1 MSHSDDTA
9 GTDDFPFQ
17 TPTTGETTR
26 QERWSRTLDRT
37 VLAPMRIIL
46 SDWRGKVGVVILT
59 AYLLMGIVGPYLIAP
74 PETDTANMLVGP
86 FQTWEYPLGTDSSGR
101 SLLADVVHATPPML
115 KMVFAGGVFAVT
127 VGSIVGMVAGYK
139 GGRID
144 QALMVVTDTLM
155 AIPGLPLV
163 IVLAF
168 LFEPRNP
175 YVVGIILAIPAWS
188 VLARSIRS
196 QMLPLRNV
204 EYVEANRLMGI
215 STWKIILK
223 DVAPNLMPYI
233 LVSFVSAS
241 RGIVF
246 DSIAL
251 YFLGVLPTTDPNW
264 GVTMDTAYS
273 SGGALYS
280 WGAAHWLLAPM
291 FAVVFLSLGLIL
303 IAQAADKLFNPR
315 IRARHQKTTASEGE
329 GDDGDHEP
337 SAPPE
342 GAVR

>member
-1 MSHSDDTA
+1 MSHSESSS
-9 GTDDFPFQ
+9 GGDDFPFQ
-17 TPTTGETTR
+17 MPSTGETTR
-26 QERWSRTLDRT
+26 KERWFRTIDRT
-37 VLAPMRIIL
+37 ILAPARIIL
-46 SDWRGKVGVVILT
+46 SDWRGKVGVTLLIV
-59 AYLLMGIVGPYLIAP
+59 YLFMGLAGPYLIAP
-74 PETDTANMLVGP
+74 PETDTAHTLVGP
-86 FQTWEYPLGTDSSGR
+86 FEMWQYPLGTDSSGR
-101 SLLADVVHATPPML
+101 SVLADVVHATPPML

-139 GGRID
+139 GGRTD

-196 QMLPLRNV
+196 QMLPLRSV

-233 LVSFVSAS
+233 LVSFVAAS

-246 DSIAL
+246 DSVAL
-251 YFLGVLPTTDPNW
+251 YFLGVLPTSDPNW

-291 FAVVFLSLGLIL
+291 LAVVLLSLGLIL
-303 IAQAADKLFNPR
+303 VSQAADKLFNPR
-315 IRARHQKTTASEGE
+315 IRARHQKTTKG
-329 GDDGDHEP
+329 GGGPVDHEP
-337 SAPPE
+337 NAPAE
-342 GAVR
+342 NTAR

>member
-1 MSHSDDTA
+1 MSHSDEA
-9 GTDDFPFQ
+9 SSGGEFPFQ

-26 QERWSRTLDRT
+26 KERWSRTVDRT
-37 VLAPMRIIL
+37 VLAPARIIL
-46 SDWRGKVGVVILT
+46 SDWRGKVGVTIIAL
-59 AYLLMGIVGPYLIAP
+59 YLFMGLAGPYLISP

-86 FQTWEYPLGTDSSGR
+86 FEMWQYPLGTDSSGR
-101 SLLADVVHATPPML
+101 SILADVVHATPPML
-115 KMVFAGGVFAVT
+115 KMVAAGGVFAVT

-139 GGRID
+139 GGRTD

-155 AIPGLPLV
+155 AIPGLPLI

-223 DVAPNLMPYI
+223 DIAPNLMPYI
-233 LVSFVSAS
+233 LVSFVGAS

-246 DSIAL
+246 DSVAL

-291 FAVVFLSLGLIL
+291 LAVVLLSLGLIL

-315 IRARHQKTTASEGE
+315 IRARHQKTTASDA
-329 GDDGDHEP
+329 DDVDHDPKTPAETT
-337 SAPPE
+337 A
-342 GAVR
+342 R

>member
-1 MSHSDDTA
+1 MSRSDSTS
-9 GTDDFPFQ
+9 GDDFPFQ
-17 TPTTGETTR
+17 TPTTGETTTE
-26 QERWSRTLDRT
+26 ERWHRTLDRT
-37 VLAPMRIIL
+37 VIAPARIIL
-46 SDWRGKVGVVILT
+46 TDWRGKVGVTIV
-59 AYLLMGIVGPYLIAP
+59 AVYLFMAVAGPYLISP
-74 PETDTANMLVGP
+74 PETDTTNTLVGP
-86 FQTWEYPLGTDSSGR
+86 FQAWQYPLGTDSSGR

-115 KMVFAGGVFAVT
+115 KMVLAGGVFAVT

-139 GGRID
+139 GGRTD

-155 AIPGLPLV
+155 AIPGLPLI

-196 QMLPLRNV
+196 QMLPLRSV

-223 DVAPNLMPYI
+223 DVAPNLMPYV
-233 LVSFVSAS
+233 LVSFVGAS

-246 DSIAL
+246 DSVAL
-251 YFLGVLPTTDPNW
+251 YFLGVLPTTGPNW
-264 GVTMDTAYS
+264 GVTMNRAYS

-280 WGAAHWLLAPM
+280 WEAAHWLLAPM
-291 FAVVFLSLGLIL
+291 IAVVAFSLGLIL
-303 IAQAADKLFNPR
+303 IAQALDRLFNPR
-315 IRARHQKTTASEGE
+315 IRARHQKTTITA
-329 GDDGDHEP
+329 DDQVEHEP
-337 SAPPE
+337 TVPADRT
-342 GAVR
+342 AR

>member
-1 MSHSDDTA
+1 MSHSD
-9 GTDDFPFQ
+9 GTSGGDDFPFQ

-26 QERWSRTLDRT
+26 EERWSRTIDRT
-37 VLAPMRIIL
+37 ILAPMRIIL
-46 SDWRGKVGVVILT
+46 SDWRGKVGVTIL
-59 AYLLMGIVGPYLIAP
+59 ALYLFMGIAGPYLISP
-74 PETDTANMLVGP
+74 PETDTAHTLVGP
-86 FQTWEYPLGTDSSGR
+86 FEMWQYPLGTDSSGR

-139 GGRID
+139 GGRVD
-144 QALMVVTDTLM
+144 QALMVITDSLM
-155 AIPGLPLV
+155 AIPGLPLI

-175 YVVGIILAIPAWS
+175 YLVGVILAIPAWA

-223 DVAPNLMPYI
+223 DIAPNLMPYI

-246 DSIAL
+246 DSVAL

-280 WGAAHWLLAPM
+280 WGAAHWLIAPM
-291 FAVVFLSLGLIL
+291 LAVVFLSLGLIL
-303 IAQAADKLFNPR
+303 VAQAADKLFNPR
-315 IRARHQKTTASEGE
+315 IRARHQKTTASEDDEGE
-329 GDDGDHEP
+329 HEP
-337 SAPPE
+337 QTPAN
-342 GAVR
+342 ANVR